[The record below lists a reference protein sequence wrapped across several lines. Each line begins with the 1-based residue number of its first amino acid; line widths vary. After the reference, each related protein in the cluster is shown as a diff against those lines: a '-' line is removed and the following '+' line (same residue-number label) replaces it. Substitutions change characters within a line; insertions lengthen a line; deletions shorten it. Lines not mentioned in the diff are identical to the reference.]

1 MATRLYLTNS
11 TAPYTPLTPSR
22 GGWDQVTGAVTKLL
36 GAAPG
41 GTNTTVAASET
52 SATNLFDVLLGRWV
66 SAPAVAAGNLA
77 GVVSWVFGVK
87 QGTATTPHFRTH
99 VHIFVTVGDTDVVR
113 GTVLTDSIGAAD
125 WTTTATAA
133 TATPTVCQLAI
144 FSEDGSGNL
153 TQIAIITNDTTLWA
167 GGSVGYT
174 RSWVTPWSKVA
185 GVRYALGLL
194 VVSAVTLPT
203 LYGLSFPNAA
213 ILGTILATAPRA
225 YAAVPSQATM
235 PSSVLAS
242 SFAGSGAPRMTYA
255 ELT

>member
-1 MATRLYLTNS
+1 MTDRRPIVNNAGGLQELSGTDTLILPTDPLSALGVATKQYVDNKPGFVDLADSYATTSGETTTPRLTLGLAPGTPVSQTLYLTFFKAKK
-11 TAPYTPLTPSR
+11 TETC
-22 GGWDQVTGAVTKLL
+22 
-36 GAAPG
+36 
-41 GTNTTVAASET
+41 TNI
-52 SATNLFDVLLGRWV
+52 
-66 SAPAVAAGNLA
+66 
-77 GVVSWVFGVK
+77 
-87 QGTATTPHFRTH
+87 RTY
-99 VHIFVTVGDTDVVR
+99 
-113 GTVLTDSIGAAD
+113 S
-125 WTTTATAA
+125 ATAA

-194 VVSAVTLPT
+194 VVSGVTLPT
-203 LYGLSFPNAA
+203 LYGLTFPNAA
-213 ILGTILATAPRA
+213 IVGTIMATAPRA
-225 YAAVPSQATM
+225 YAVVPSQATM

-242 SFAGSGAPRMTYA
+242 SFAASGAPRMTYA